1 MKQIFTNA
9 AEAMEVAFELSKLLR
24 RPELQSGLSR

>member
-9 AEAMEVAFELSKLLR
+9 AEAMKVAFELSKLLR
-24 RPELQSGLSR
+24 RPGAIWA